1 MTGNPSN
8 RAQYTVACSCGARM
22 TVDARAFGRPQAC
35 RSCGAT
41 VTVAWGRDPRSRKT
55 VPVAMSKAPARGKS
69 ASPAKEA
76 ERPYTA
82 FCGCGYSRPV
92 PASEMDTTPRCP
104 GCGKIMVVENAP
116 PPPPKNK
123 IQKFE
128 RIKPSAP
135 LLPLHMRAPLRAK
148 IKAGAQF
155 FDCVCGER
163 VLIRAGTAGRPIQ
176 CPACDRFH
184 IVEMQDAP
192 PPGPAPVPG
201 AKPRGTAPAAMRP
214 LTLGEFL
221 CKCGEIQP
229 PRTSRTGKDFT
240 CKKCGR
246 KGYVEMDKDPHTQAV
261 KMRPVFTSE
270 PAPGAAKAA
279 PAGAPPPAN
288 PASPAWTCTCGQA
301 IEAHIVLSKREA
313 SCSGC
318 GRKVRLEKWRHPH
331 STMTM
336 IRPVFGDPDP
346 SVAAPSGSKPAA
358 KGTDEVVS
366 FEELE
371 PLEASFSEAAIFEVS
386 AGSNDGDAPPSVEA
400 DAQIADCEC
409 GAEILLSENDV
420 GHTIQCP
427 ACADLMTVE
436 VTGGK
441 FALRTLGAAM
451 DHSDWKLEEFQ

>member
-8 RAQYTVACSCGARM
+8 RAEYKVACSCGAQM
-22 TVDARAFGRPQAC
+22 SLDARAFGRPRPC

-41 VTVAWGRDPRSRKT
+41 VTVAWGRDPKSRKT
-55 VPVAMSKAPARGKS
+55 VPVAMSKAPARGGV
-69 ASPAKEA
+69 AAAPAKEP

-92 PASEMDTTPRCP
+92 PPSEKNTTPRCP

-128 RIKPSAP
+128 RLKPSAP
-135 LLPLHMRAPLRAK
+135 LLPLHMRAPLRVK

-163 VLIRAGTAGRPIQ
+163 LLIRAGSTSRPIQ

-184 IVEMQDAP
+184 IVEVQGAP
-192 PPGPAPVPG
+192 PPGPAPEPG
-201 AKPRGTAPAAMRP
+201 AKPRGAAPAPTRP

-246 KGYVEMDKDPHTQAV
+246 KGYVEMDRDPQTQAV

-270 PAPGAAKAA
+270 PAPGAEKSA
-279 PAGAPPPAN
+279 PAGAPPAN
-288 PASPAWTCTCGQA
+288 PGSPAWTCTCGQA
-301 IEAHIVLSKREA
+301 IEAHIVLAKSETT
-313 SCSGC
+313 CPGC

-336 IRPVFGDPDP
+336 IRPVFGDL
-346 SVAAPSGSKPAA
+346 APAPASPKGGKPAPKQA
-358 KGTDEVVS
+358 EEVVT

-371 PLEASFSEAAIFEVS
+371 PLEASFSEAAIFEVA
-386 AGSNDGDAPPSVEA
+386 AGSSGGDAPPSIEA
-400 DAQIADCEC
+400 DAQIVDCEC
-409 GAEILLSENDV
+409 GAEILLSQNDV

-436 VTGGK
+436 EAAGK
-441 FALRTLGAAM
+441 FVFRMVGAAM
-451 DHSDWKLEEFQ
+451 DDSDWKLEEFQ